1 MSLENAIVQWLNKYQ
16 QLKIQS
22 FESLADG
29 CTFSQLLNLV
39 DPTFFSLASAKN
51 LKIDTDVQKVQ
62 GHLIDMLQKVQQY
75 RTNIQCKPPDYIEI
89 DVFEI
94 TVNQNKQQILALFEL
109 IMKVILSSNQR
120 GKFIEPI
127 LMLEEK
133 DQETLMHFLK
143 NHLDESEENQTNEWQ
158 EENYIQNLVQKMD
171 EIESYN
177 IELKK
182 QLNESEE
189 KKKSLKCALD
199 DALVQIENKDM
210 EIRALTESKCHLEKC
225 LEEKM
230 DFQHEYK
237 ESEKIHQKCL
247 EQEHKLAQYELIIE
261 DLKRKETQFIQLK
274 EEYQQ
279 HKFKLQENEKLE
291 QKIESLQE
299 RRELDKDVYQKGKE
313 RYEKE
318 ITTLKQNIKELLL
331 QQSELKESKLNLELE
346 LQQKQARFERS
357 QEQIK
362 IMETEYGQKIRELQD
377 LLETLHQVE
386 EEMPKITSSNNQ
398 QLSQEMKLSVNMKN
412 ENFEREYYIKEN
424 HKLEEKIKE
433 LQAKINEMQ
442 MEEESK
448 NQKSKFESQLQQSQQ
463 ISLLTDKIKQF
474 QEHNQQLKKQNE
486 ELKKQTQNK
495 KVTQIDYEISVLSL
509 LSEALAKKVKEY
521 KSQEKDQ

>member
-16 QLKIQS
+16 QLNIQS

-29 CTFSQLLNLV
+29 CAFSQLLNLV

-51 LKIDTDVQKVQ
+51 LKIDSDVQKVQ
-62 GHLIDMLQKVQQY
+62 GHLFDMLQKIQQY

-94 TVNQNKQQILALFEL
+94 TVKQNKQQILALFEL
-109 IMKVILSSNQR
+109 IMKVILSSNIR

-133 DQETLMHFLK
+133 VQETLMHFLK
-143 NHLDESEENQTNEWQ
+143 NHLDESDNQANEWQ
-158 EENYIQNLVQKMD
+158 EENYIQSLVQKMD
-171 EIESYN
+171 EIESQN
-177 IELKK
+177 TELK
-182 QLNESEE
+182 QILNESEE
-189 KKKSLKCALD
+189 KQKALKSALD
-199 DALVQIENKDM
+199 DALVQLENKDM

-230 DFQHEYK
+230 DFQLEYK

-261 DLKRKETQFIQLK
+261 DLKRKEIQYLQLK
-274 EEYQQ
+274 DEYQQ
-279 HKFKLQENEKLE
+279 NKYKLQENEKLE

-318 ITTLKQNIKELLL
+318 IATLQQNIKELLL
-331 QQSELKESKLNLELE
+331 QQSGLKESKLNLELQ
-346 LQQKQARFERS
+346 LQQKQARFERT

-362 IMETEYGQKIRELQD
+362 TMETEYGQKIRELQD
-377 LLETLHQVE
+377 LLETLHQAE
-386 EEMPKITSSNNQ
+386 EDMPKINSSNNQ
-398 QLSQEMKLSVNMKN
+398 QLSQEMKLSMNQKN

-495 KVTQIDYEISVLSL
+495 KVTQIDYEISLLSL
-509 LSEALAKKVKEY
+509 LSEAFAKKVKDF
-521 KSQEKDQ
+521 KGQEKE

>member
-16 QLKIQS
+16 QLNIQS
-22 FESLADG
+22 FDSLADG
-29 CTFSQLLNLV
+29 CAFSQLLNLV
-39 DPTFFSLASAKN
+39 DPTFFSLASAKS
-51 LKIDTDVQKVQ
+51 LKIDADVQKVQ
-62 GHLIDMLQKVQQY
+62 GHLIEMLQKVQQY

-94 TVNQNKQQILALFEL
+94 TVKQNRQQILALFEL
-109 IMKVILSSNQR
+109 ILKVILSSNIR

-127 LMLEEK
+127 LLLQEK

-143 NHLDESEENQTNEWQ
+143 NHLDESENQPNEWQ
-158 EENYIQNLVQKMD
+158 EENYIQSLVQKMD
-171 EIESYN
+171 EIEYQN
-177 IELKK
+177 TELKQ
-182 QLNESEE
+182 QLNEQEE
-189 KKKSLKCALD
+189 KKKSLKSALD
-199 DALVQIENKDM
+199 DALVQLENKDM
-210 EIRALTESKCHLEKC
+210 EIKALTESKCHLEKC

-247 EQEHKLAQYELIIE
+247 EQEHKLAQYELQIE
-261 DLKRKETQFIQLK
+261 DLKRKEIQFIQLK

-279 HKFKLQENEKLE
+279 YKQKLQENEKLE

-318 ITTLKQNIKELLL
+318 IAILKQNMKELLL

-346 LQQKQARFERS
+346 LQSKQARYARS

-362 IMETEYGQKIRELQD
+362 TMETEYGQKIRELQD
-377 LLETLHQVE
+377 LLETLHQAE
-386 EEMPKITSSNNQ
+386 EEMPKIISATDK
-398 QLSQEMKLSVNMKN
+398 QLSQEMKLSTNMKT

-424 HKLEEKIKE
+424 HKLEDKIKE

-486 ELKKQTQNK
+486 ELKKQTQIK

-509 LSEALAKKVKEY
+509 LSEALSKKVKEF
-521 KSQEKDQ
+521 KVQERDM

>member
-16 QLKIQS
+16 QLNIQS

-29 CTFSQLLNLV
+29 CAFSQLLNLV
-39 DPTFFSLASAKN
+39 DPTFFSLASARN
-51 LKIDTDVQKVQ
+51 LKIDIDAQKVQ

-94 TVNQNKQQILALFEL
+94 AVKQNKQQILALFEL
-109 IMKVILSSNQR
+109 IMKVILSSNLR

-133 DQETLMHFLK
+133 VQETLMHFLK
-143 NHLDESEENQTNEWQ
+143 NHLDESENQTNEWQ
-158 EENYIQNLVQKMD
+158 EENYIQSLVQKMD
-171 EIESYN
+171 EIETQN
-177 IELKK
+177 TELK
-182 QLNESEE
+182 QLLNESEE
-189 KKKSLKCALD
+189 KQKTLKCALD
-199 DALVQIENKDM
+199 DALVQMENKEM
-210 EIRALTESKCHLEKC
+210 EIKALTESKCHLEKC

-230 DFQHEYK
+230 DFQLEFK

-261 DLKRKETQFIQLK
+261 DLKRKEIQFVQLK

-279 HKFKLQENEKLE
+279 NKYKLQENEKLE

-318 ITTLKQNIKELLL
+318 VATLKQNIKELLI

-346 LQQKQARFERS
+346 LQQNKARLERS

-362 IMETEYGQKIRELQD
+362 TIETEYGQKIRELQV
-377 LLETLHQVE
+377 LLETLHQAE
-386 EEMPKITSSNNQ
+386 DEDMPNMTSSTDQ
-398 QLSQEMKLSVNMKN
+398 QLSQEMKLSTNAKN

-424 HKLEEKIKE
+424 HKLEEKLKE
-433 LQAKINEMQ
+433 CQAKMNEMQ
-442 MEEESK
+442 MELESK

-509 LSEALAKKVKEY
+509 LSDALAKKVKDT
-521 KSQEKDQ
+521 KSQEKE